1 MFLDQEET
9 FINNPENLKDCFGL
23 LFVPGLQGGGKKKKP
38 DVLQRD
44 GKNWRVSKATQM
56 QSSQLTECEN

>member
-23 LFVPGLQGGGKKKKP
+23 LFVPGLQGGGKKKET
-38 DVLQRD
+38 RCT
-44 GKNWRVSKATQM
+44 SKRWKE
-56 QSSQLTECEN
+56 LEGE